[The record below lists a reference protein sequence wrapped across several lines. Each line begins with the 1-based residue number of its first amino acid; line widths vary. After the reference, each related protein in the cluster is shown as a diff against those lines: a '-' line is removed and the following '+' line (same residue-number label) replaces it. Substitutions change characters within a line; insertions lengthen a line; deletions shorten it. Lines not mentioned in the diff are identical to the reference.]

1 MLAGLFFAP
10 HLLGLSAFSD
20 GDFTRH
26 YLPYSFFQQK
36 SLLAGQLPLWNPH
49 VNSGHPFLA
58 DTESAVFYPV
68 SNILLLLTWFSPT
81 AVGRLYWLQVE
92 ALIHIILACSFMAL
106 LVHRLTGRRMAGF
119 AAGLVFGFS
128 GYLTGYPPLQLG
140 ILRVAVWLP
149 LILWLLL
156 PAKSGKTHWSRWLM
170 ACAVHAVA
178 FFANHPQTFLF
189 LTYTVAGWMLMLGV
203 SQLRRRPP
211 AGSQVQPGTT
221 VNAFDS
227 KHLLRHLGQ
236 MFAYAV
242 LLVCMTVAQLWPA
255 LEFTRLSV
263 RSARPF
269 HELSSGFPLED
280 MWQLLLPGVM
290 TYFSPLYVGIAG
302 LGLAL
307 IAMAGLLSNRFQLSG
322 TCSFARPAALFFV
335 IVGGLAILV
344 SFGDQLPFYPLLYRF
359 APGWSLFRGQE
370 RVAYLI
376 AFSLSVLSGYG
387 LALLPSL
394 AARWRR
400 RICWG
405 FMVSVAGGIALV
417 LIFWQL
423 PGRLEASNTQF
434 YFHAGKSLLLAA
446 AFASLCSAPRPSRSR
461 LILLLFVIVIDL
473 HATNF
478 TTNLAEGQKIR
489 SALTQPEI
497 AATFQAAQTLAD
509 ETTSL
514 PPRVY
519 NERRLP
525 EDSGIIAG
533 WEDVWAASVL
543 RLSAYNTFFENFPL
557 DRMWEV
563 TGVGTV
569 LTWREE
575 LPVASQLV
583 EEFPLID
590 ETTRLHRLD
599 TVSPRHWWTQSAR
612 RVSNRKALDLLAD
625 PGFDQQ
631 KELLIAQSSAD
642 ALGSAWED
650 ERMTLGSGG
659 AASIEVERKGSAH
672 LIFEIESD
680 QPGLLF
686 VTENYMPGWQALWTG
701 LEKQSQ
707 PSKLPIVRA
716 NQAFLGI
723 PVPAG
728 KGTLELVYRPA
739 SVRWGLAISGAS
751 WIILLLAL
759 RNHLA
764 VALRQAWRRVR
775 LLAKKLRL
783 IDFSILA
790 RWESM
795 ETLPKEQ
802 EDIPLKSQGLLA
814 NRQFQRA
821 AVLLAILIGFAL
833 RFFRLDFQ
841 ELGYREALAFWLSQS
856 SFSELVQLSNNL
868 GQPLFL
874 SSFWLQHV
882 WHSLTGTSEFAL
894 RSLSALLGTLA
905 VPLVYRLAKELRL
918 SVFATLTAALLMALN
933 SFAIFNSQEAHLY
946 SLSLV
951 LTVASAAMALRLIGG
966 SGSKSILVVYVLCT
980 AATFYTH
987 SIAVLALLAQNLYVL
1002 FLLAR
1007 DRRGMGSASTLR
1019 PAGSLLLRW
1028 TVAQIAIGVLCAPW
1042 LISAWSENFEF
1053 TVNGSVSSPATMI
1066 WRNFANFTYTAYFPG
1081 EISSLATMLWRR
1093 FASYTFGA
1101 HVPDAIWLLD
1111 SGLFAVAIIA
1121 AAVLGA
1127 LYAAKRE
1134 SDRKEEGAKGGI
1146 EINQQDVSEAQKVL
1160 PCFRGHSPTVLLLL
1174 YLLVSPLAFWAPLY
1188 QEWWFFGSLHAV
1200 ALPPFLLLLAIGL
1213 ANIGVWVE
1221 SWLGWRWRI
1230 WVDDAN
1236 TNGPTVLKR
1245 IRVGNVTAASLILV
1259 IFAGNLF
1266 TLRNF
1271 HFEPEFTSSR
1281 GLRELSGML
1290 ERWSAGLS
1298 PAEVHFAQSF
1308 PDPALWNYYY
1318 KGEVGYIRLPPR
1330 PKDTEGALE
1339 AVHALRDDGVLRVVL
1354 PVRSTI
1360 DQEATDIARQALSSS
1375 YQLAAQETVGPWLV
1389 ELYARPHPQLWRIL
1403 GVRFA
1408 NGLTLERAQ
1417 ASPDFPPAGGRLVV
1431 HTEWSGDP
1439 AALTGSEKLFL
1450 HLLDESGN
1458 LVAQWDPD
1466 FRMDSSQVLSSVAL
1480 PIPATLPTG
1489 PMRLIVGLYAVNT
1502 EGAPRIL
1509 TESGQES
1516 IQLVYFQVAACDAC
1530 GR

>member
-1 MLAGLFFAP
+1 MIRPQRHSSFPTIWAFCALAALFFAP
-10 HLLGLSAFSD
+10 YLLGLSAFTD

-58 DTESAVFYPV
+58 DTESALFYPV

-92 ALIHIILACSFMAL
+92 ALIHIILACSFTAL

-156 PAKSGKTHWSRWLM
+156 PDKSGKTHWSRWLM

-189 LTYTVAGWMLMLGV
+189 LTYTVAGWMLLLGI

-211 AGSQVQPGTT
+211 AGSDVQPETG
-221 VNAFDS
+221 VKALDS
-227 KHLLRHLGQ
+227 ERLLWHLGQ
-236 MFAYAV
+236 MIAYAV
-242 LLVCMTVAQLWPA
+242 LLVCLTIAQLWPA

-269 HELSSGFPLED
+269 HELSSGFPPED
-280 MWQLLLPGVM
+280 MWQLLVPGVM

-307 IAMAGLLSNRFQLSG
+307 IAVAALLSNRFQLSV
-322 TCSFARPAALFFV
+322 TCLFARPAALFF
-335 IVGGLAILV
+335 IIMGGIAILV

-370 RVAYLI
+370 RVAYLV

-405 FMVSVAGGIALV
+405 FVASVAGGIALV

-423 PGRLEASNTQF
+423 PGRLEASSTQF
-434 YFHAGKSLLLAA
+434 FFHAGKSLLLAA
-446 AFASLCSAPRPSRSR
+446 AFASLCSAHRPSQTR

-473 HATNF
+473 HTTNF
-478 TTNLAEGQKIR
+478 TTNLTEGQKIR

-525 EDSGIIAG
+525 EDSGMFAG

-543 RLSAYNTFFENFPL
+543 RLSAYNTFFENFPV
-557 DRMWEV
+557 DRMWAV

-599 TVSPRHWWTQSAR
+599 TVSPRHWWTQNAR
-612 RVSNRKALDLLAD
+612 RVSNRTALDLLAD
-625 PGFDQQ
+625 PGFDPQRVV
-631 KELLIAQSSAD
+631 LIAESDAD
-642 ALGSAWED
+642 SLGSAWED
-650 ERMTLGSGG
+650 DRMTFGSGG
-659 AASIEVERKGSAH
+659 AASIEPERKGSAH
-672 LIFEIESD
+672 FIFEIESD

-686 VTENYMPGWQALWTG
+686 VSENYLPGWQALWTG
-701 LEKQSQ
+701 KDRQSQ
-707 PSKLPIVRA
+707 PSPLPIARA
-716 NQAFLGI
+716 HQAFLGI
-723 PVPAG
+723 AVPAG
-728 KGTLELVYRPA
+728 SGTLELAYRPA

-764 VALRQAWRRVR
+764 AALRQTWRRVR
-775 LLAKKLRL
+775 LLARKLRP
-783 IDFSILA
+783 IDVSILS
-790 RWESM
+790 RWESK
-795 ETLPKEQ
+795 EELPNEQ
-802 EDIPLKSQGLLA
+802 DDVPLKSQGLLA

-821 AVLLAILIGFAL
+821 AILLAILIGFAL

-841 ELGYREALAFWLSQS
+841 ELSIRESVAHTLSQLI
-856 SFSELVQLSNNL
+856 FYPLVWLPEAL
-868 GQPLFL
+868 GQPLL
-874 SSFWLQHV
+874 PGSFWLQHV

-918 SVFATLTAALLMALN
+918 SAFATLTATILMALN
-933 SFAIFNSQEAHLY
+933 SYAIFSSQEAHLHA
-946 SLSLV
+946 LSLI
-951 LTVASAAMALRLIGG
+951 LTIASAALALGYIGG
-966 SGSKSILVVYVLCT
+966 SGRKSILVAYVLCT
-980 AATFYTH
+980 VAAFYTH
-987 SIAVLALLAQNLYVL
+987 IFAILVLLAQNLYVL

-1007 DRRGMGSASTLR
+1007 DRRGVASVSTLLPDGPLFR
-1019 PAGSLLLRW
+1019 RW
-1028 TVAQIAIGVLCAPW
+1028 MLAQLAIFVLSALW
-1042 LISAWSENFEF
+1042 LISAWSGNSEF
-1053 TVNGSVSSPATMI
+1053 GGNAAVSSSA
-1066 WRNFANFTYTAYFPG
+1066 A
-1081 EISSLATMLWRR
+1081 MLWRTFAR
-1093 FASYTFGA
+1093 FIIGV
-1101 HVPDAIWLLD
+1101 HVPDDIWLLD
-1111 SGLFAVAIIA
+1111 AGLFAVAITA
-1121 AAVLGA
+1121 AAVVGA
-1127 LYAAKRE
+1127 IFVVRQGTN
-1134 SDRKEEGAKGGI
+1134 RKEESTKDETEI
-1146 EINQQDVSEAQKVL
+1146 ELQDESEPQEVL
-1160 PCFRGHSPTVLLLL
+1160 PWFRGHSPIVVLLL
-1174 YLLVSPLAFWAPLY
+1174 YLLVSPLSFLGPFY
-1188 QEWWFFGSLHAV
+1188 QKLWFYGSLHAV
-1200 ALPPFLLLLAIGL
+1200 ALPPFLLLLANGIV
-1213 ANIGVWVE
+1213 NIGDWVE
-1221 SWLGWRWRI
+1221 SRLGWRWRN
-1230 WVDDAN
+1230 WVDDAEA
-1236 TNGPTVLKR
+1236 NGPTVLKR
-1245 IRVGNVTAASLILV
+1245 IRVGGVAAACLILV
-1259 IFAGNLF
+1259 IVAGNMF
-1266 TLRNF
+1266 TLRNY
-1271 HFEPEFTSSR
+1271 HFLPEFTSSR
-1281 GLRELSGML
+1281 GLRELSGLL
-1290 ERWSAGLS
+1290 ERWSAGLD
-1298 PAEVHFAQSF
+1298 PAEVHFAQSS
-1308 PDPALWNYYY
+1308 PDSALWNYYY
-1318 KGEVGYIRLPPR
+1318 KGEVDYISLPPQ

-1339 AVHALRDDGVLRVVL
+1339 AVHGFRDDGVVRVVL
-1354 PVRSTI
+1354 PVRSTV
-1360 DQEATDIARQALSSS
+1360 DQEATDIARQALASS
-1375 YQLAAQETVGPWLV
+1375 YQLAGQESVGTWLV
-1389 ELYARPHPQLWRIL
+1389 ELYARPHPQLWRL
-1403 GVRFA
+1403 LNVEFA

-1417 ASPDFPPAGGRLVV
+1417 VSPDLPPAGGRLVV
-1431 HTEWSGDP
+1431 HTEWNGDP
-1439 AALTGSEKLFL
+1439 AALTGGEKLFL

-1458 LVAQWDPD
+1458 LVAQWDPE
-1466 FRMDSSQVLSSVAL
+1466 FRMDSSQVLTSVAM
-1480 PIPATLPTG
+1480 PIPPNIPVG
-1489 PMRLIVGLYAVNT
+1489 PLRLIAGLYDVNT

-1509 TESGQES
+1509 TESGEES
-1516 IQLVYFQVAACDAC
+1516 LLLVYFQVAACDAC